1 VREALLAFVALFVAV
16 DILGI
21 LPIYLSLTA
30 DLPAEERRG
39 LPGQSALTATGVGV
53 GFLLLG
59 DPIFRVLGVSV
70 GVFQVAG
77 GTLLLAL
84 SLHDLLNPGKV
95 LEGPAPTVG
104 VVPLG
109 TPMIVGP
116 AVLTTLLILVQSQG
130 YPITLLAF
138 GLNMILAYLGLRY
151 AGVVGQVLGEAG
163 SRAIGKVASVFLAA
177 FGVSLV
183 RRGLPGFVG
192 Q

>member
-30 DLPAEERRG
+30 DLRAEERRR

-70 GVFQVAG
+70 GDFQVAG
-77 GTLLLAL
+77 GILLVAL

-95 LEGPAPTVG
+95 LPRPAPTVG

-116 AVLTTLLILVQSQG
+116 AVLTMLLILVQSYG
-130 YPITLLAF
+130 YLITLLAF
-138 GLNMILAYLGLRY
+138 GLNMLLAYLGLRY
-151 AGVVGQVLGEAG
+151 AGVAGQILGEAG
-163 SRAIGKVASVFLAA
+163 SRAIGKVANVFLAA

-183 RRGLPGFVG
+183 RRGLPGFVS

>member
-1 VREALLAFVALFVAV
+1 VREALLGFVALFVAV

-30 DLPAEERRG
+30 DLPVEERKR

-70 GVFQVAG
+70 GDFQVAG
-77 GTLLLAL
+77 GILLVAF
-84 SLHDLLNPGKV
+84 SLNDLLNPGKV
-95 LEGPAPTVG
+95 FPRPGPTIG

-116 AVLTTLLILVQSQG
+116 AVLTTLLILVQSYG
-130 YPITLLAF
+130 YPLTLLAF
-138 GLNMILAYLGLRY
+138 GANMILAYLGLRY
-151 AGVVGQVLGEAG
+151 AGVVGQLLGEAG

-183 RRGLPGFVG
+183 RRGLPGFLS